1 MKKRSSTLLF
11 ACALFV
17 LAAAAAAQEVENT
30 SYRADDDT
38 RVLQHRITVEAP
50 AADVWDA
57 WTTTEGIRSW
67 AVPVGRIDFRL
78 GGIWES
84 SYNLDA
90 RIGDP
95 GNIQN
100 RILAYLPDRMLTI
113 QAVAAPPGF
122 PHRELLSEIF
132 TVIELE
138 ALDAARTR
146 VTVSMVGYASGEG
159 FDVLYGH
166 FEKGNAWTL
175 EKLRQRF
182 VEGPVD
188 WASVL
193 SDRSGGR

>member
-1 MKKRSSTLLF
+1 MTKRPTIVLI
-11 ACALFV
+11 ACALYAF
-17 LAAAAAAQEVENT
+17 AGGATAQEVENT
-30 SYRADDDT
+30 SYRLDEGT
-38 RVLQHRITVEAP
+38 RVLQHRITVDAP

-57 WTTTEGIRSW
+57 WTTTEGITSW

-84 SYNLDA
+84 SYNPKA

-100 RILAYLPDRMLTI
+100 RILAYLPERMMTI
-113 QAVAAPPGF
+113 QAIAAPPGF

-132 TVIELE
+132 TVIEIEPLE
-138 ALDAARTR
+138 AARTL

-159 FDVLYGH
+159 YDVLYRH

-182 VEGPVD
+182 VE
-188 WASVL
+188 
-193 SDRSGGR
+193 